1 VLRIRTGFNADPDPA
16 FEVKADPDPAFEV
29 KADPDP
35 AFEVKAD
42 PRIQIHDFEDKKF
55 KNCPYAS
62 IMDVQA
68 TGEAFSPQREHL
80 GGFKT

>member
-1 VLRIRTGFNADPDPA
+1 VLLSVLRIRTGFNADPDPA

-42 PRIQIHDFEDKKF
+42 PRIQIQGFGDQKKQ
-55 KNCPYAS
+55 NCN
-62 IMDVQA
+62 
-68 TGEAFSPQREHL
+68 
-80 GGFKT
+80 